1 MKIGDSV
8 VIKNIIFDLSEVIIS
23 GYYGT
28 EKIIASNT
36 DVSEEEFEKRRLEV
50 NDFFL
55 DVMRGNHTEEE
66 YWQGLLAGTNWNI
79 SIDELKK
86 FVRLNLNRRVP
97 GTLDLINRIGKNYN
111 LILLSDHVKE
121 WMEYIIQNNDGLSRF
136 NKRFFSY
143 EYGKVKSDSDVFE
156 YLIHQ
161 TQIIPEETVFIDDS
175 LVNVQNAQKSGIDA
189 ILFTDADSLEEELR
203 KRNINIVEKN
213 L

>member
-1 MKIGDSV
+1 MC
-8 VIKNIIFDLSEVIIS
+8 
-23 GYYGT
+23 Y
-28 EKIIASNT
+28 
-36 DVSEEEFEKRRLEV
+36 
-50 NDFFL
+50 
-55 DVMRGNHTEEE
+55 TEEE

>member
-1 MKIGDSV
+1 M
-8 VIKNIIFDLSEVIIS
+8 IKNIIFDLSEVIIS

-66 YWQGLLAGTNWNI
+66 YWQGLLAGTNWNM

>member
-1 MKIGDSV
+1 M
-8 VIKNIIFDLSEVIIS
+8 IKNIIFDLSEVIIS

-136 NKRFFSY
+136 NKRFF
-143 EYGKVKSDSDVFE
+143 F
-156 YLIHQ
+156 L
-161 TQIIPEETVFIDDS
+161 
-175 LVNVQNAQKSGIDA
+175 
-189 ILFTDADSLEEELR
+189 
-203 KRNINIVEKN
+203 
-213 L
+213 

>member
-1 MKIGDSV
+1 M
-8 VIKNIIFDLSEVIIS
+8 IKNIIFDLSEVIIS

-161 TQIIPEETVFIDDS
+161 TQIIPEETIFIDDS

>member
-1 MKIGDSV
+1 MKCFV
-8 VIKNIIFDLSEVIIS
+8 PL
-23 GYYGT
+23 
-28 EKIIASNT
+28 
-36 DVSEEEFEKRRLEV
+36 RL
-50 NDFFL
+50 
-55 DVMRGNHTEEE
+55 R
-66 YWQGLLAGTNWNI
+66 NI

>member
-1 MKIGDSV
+1 M
-8 VIKNIIFDLSEVIIS
+8 IKNIIFDLSEVIIS

>member
-1 MKIGDSV
+1 M
-8 VIKNIIFDLSEVIIS
+8 IKNIIFDLSEVIIS

-121 WMEYIIQNNDGLSRF
+121 CMEYIIQNNDGLSRF